1 MLIKIIKLF
10 ASLTPLEPRLIK
22 KLLPPLT
29 SLIQTTPAM
38 SLLYECIYTVITGG
52 FLEAAGDA
60 GHALAA
66 TCTNKLRKFLEDPD
80 QNCKYFILSLN

>member
-1 MLIKIIKLF
+1 
-10 ASLTPLEPRLIK
+10 
-22 KLLPPLT
+22 
-29 SLIQTTPAM
+29 M

-52 FLEAAGDA
+52 FLEAAGES

-80 QNCKYFILSLN
+80 QNCKTIGKKKENRASIK